1 MENQNQNPMPNN
13 NMALAILTTVCC
25 CLPLGI
31 VAIIKAN
38 SVSSLYAMN
47 QYEAAVVAA
56 NEAKKWSLIGIGISL
71 VGWLIYIVAF
81 GGLAMLGSFM

>member
-1 MENQNQNPMPNN
+1 MENQIQNPMPNN
-13 NMALAILTTVCC
+13 NMVLAILTTICC

-47 QYEAAVVAA
+47 QYDAAVAAA
-56 NEAKKWSLIGIGISL
+56 NEAKKWSYIGIAISL
-71 VGWLIYIVAF
+71 VGWLIYIIGF
-81 GGLAMLGSFM
+81 GGLALLSAYI

>member
-1 MENQNQNPMPNN
+1 MENQVQPPMPES
-13 NMALAILTTVCC
+13 NMVLAILTTVCC

-38 SVSSLYAMN
+38 SVSSLYAMH
-47 QYEAAVVAA
+47 QYDAAVAAA
-56 NEAKKWSLIGIGISL
+56 NDAKKWSYIGIAISL
-71 VGWLIYIVAF
+71 VGWLIYIIAF